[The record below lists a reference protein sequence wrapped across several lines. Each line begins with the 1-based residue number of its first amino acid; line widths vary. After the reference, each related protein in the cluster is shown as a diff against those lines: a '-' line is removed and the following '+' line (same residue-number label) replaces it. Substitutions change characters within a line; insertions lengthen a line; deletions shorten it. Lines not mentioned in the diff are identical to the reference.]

1 MRFCLSSAPG
11 RVRHQQT
18 PPTIAIIAGNA
29 CLLMSTQLTVRG
41 RMHLTPRCRGRHS
54 ELPQV
59 TQGHSGARPTSRNQN
74 QSPGPPYLEA
84 ALDFHIV
91 KGRSCSGP
99 GELETHDRPFSLVTR
114 GLMRC
119 SDAVASGFLERL
131 RRAWFGLDSDCVS
144 EADLAL
150 LGARAVVLLRGSFPS
165 VLQPRVRRHMCGN
178 VAFQSIQVQIRT
190 KW

>member
-11 RVRHQQT
+11 RVWHQQT

-29 CLLMSTQLTVRG
+29 HLLMSTHLTVRG
-41 RMHLTPRCRGRHS
+41 QVHLTPRCRGRHS

-59 TQGHSGARPTSRNQN
+59 TQGHGGTRPKSRNQN
-74 QSPGPPYLEA
+74 QNPGPPCLEA

-91 KGRSCSGP
+91 KGCSCSGP

-114 GLMRC
+114 GLTRC
-119 SDAVASGFLERL
+119 SDAVAPGFLERL
-131 RRAWFGLDSDCVS
+131 RRAWFGLDSDRVS
-144 EADLAL
+144 DADLVL
-150 LGARAVVLLRGSFPS
+150 LGARGITLTRGSFPS
-165 VLQPRVRRHMCGN
+165 FLQPRVRRHICGN
-178 VAFQSIQVQIRT
+178 VAFQSIRVQIQT